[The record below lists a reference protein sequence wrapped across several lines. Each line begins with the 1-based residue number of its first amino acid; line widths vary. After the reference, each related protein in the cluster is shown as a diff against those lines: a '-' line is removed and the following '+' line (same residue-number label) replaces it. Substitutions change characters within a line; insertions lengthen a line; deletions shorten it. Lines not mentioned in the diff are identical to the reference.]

1 MTTKA
6 RLVKCV
12 VWDLDNTLWDGVLME
27 DDQVT
32 MRPGIVDVITTL
44 DGRGILH
51 SIASRNDYDKAM
63 AKLQDLGL
71 EEYFLLPQI
80 NWGAKSASVATI
92 AESMNIATEALAF
105 IDDDPFERDE
115 VAAGVPEVLCID
127 AQDVLSLPDRPDMQ
141 PRYISEDTRLRRS
154 MYQADIRR
162 DEAAEG
168 MAPDQFLR
176 SLGMVFSIAEA
187 SESDLARVEELAVR
201 TNQLNSTGITFSF
214 DELDTFRQSPD
225 HILLVAGLE
234 DRYGSYGKIGIA
246 LIERADQAWIL
257 RLLLMSCRVMSRGVG
272 KVLLSYILQQ
282 ALTEGATVVADFV
295 RTPSNRAMYLTFKL
309 AGFKEVKRDGHVA
322 RLEHDLS
329 VIDPFPDFV
338 DVRVGS

>member
-6 RLVKCV
+6 RIVKCV
-12 VWDLDNTLWDGVLME
+12 VWDLDNTLWNGVLLE
-27 DDQVT
+27 GDQVT
-32 MRPGIVDVITTL
+32 VRPEIVEVIKTL
-44 DGRGILH
+44 DARGILQ
-51 SIASRNDYDKAM
+51 SIASRNDYDRAM
-63 AKLQDLGL
+63 AKLKDLGL
-71 EEYFLLPQI
+71 EEYFLFPQI
-80 NWGAKSASVATI
+80 TWGAKSASVETI
-92 AESMNIATEALAF
+92 AKSMNIAADALAF

-127 AQDVLSLPDRPDMQ
+127 ARDVLGLPDRPELQ
-141 PRYISEDTRLRRS
+141 PRFISEDTRLRRS
-154 MYQADIRR
+154 MYQAEIRR
-162 DEAAEG
+162 EQAAEG

-176 SLGMVFSIAEA
+176 SLGMVFSISEA

-214 DELDTFRQSPD
+214 SELDTFRQSPD
-225 HILLVAGLE
+225 HLLLVAGLE

-246 LIERADQAWIL
+246 LIERTDRAWIL

-272 KVLLSYILQQ
+272 KVLLSHILQQ
-282 ALTEGATVVADFV
+282 ASAAGKIVEADFV
-295 RTPSNRAMYLTFKL
+295 RTPRNRAMYLTFKL
-309 AGFKEVKRDGHVA
+309 AGFKEVERDGRLA

-338 DVRVGS
+338 DVRVGP